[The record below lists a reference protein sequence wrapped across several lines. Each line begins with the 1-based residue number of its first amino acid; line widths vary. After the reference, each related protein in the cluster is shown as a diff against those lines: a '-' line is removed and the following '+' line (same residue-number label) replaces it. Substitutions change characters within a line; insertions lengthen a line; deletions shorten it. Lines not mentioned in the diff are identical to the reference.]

1 MARPASVIFPQWS
14 NPIVTRGLANL
25 LLSCEMR
32 SPTVD
37 ARHFPFRGT
46 QYTEIHSMSNMY
58 SYPPRLFLRALL
70 SRRCLF
76 LSYPLRPKQN
86 HADLFINDY
95 NDESRGSS
103 CYASRFFSS
112 SNINT
117 LTRLIDRI
125 NSEIHSHVKY
135 SESMINLLRTLIKR
149 QRDKKGVA
157 QLQRSSATSRIV
169 YQ

>member
-1 MARPASVIFPQWS
+1 MRFQTLPQRNCVTRLKLDPRRMARPASVIFPQWS

-46 QYTEIHSMSNMY
+46 QYTEIRRMSNMY

-103 CYASRFFSS
+103 WTRVTLPDFSLLP
-112 SNINT
+112 I
-117 LTRLIDRI
+117 LIHLIDD
-125 NSEIHSHVKY
+125 EIHSHVEY
-135 SESMINLLRTLIKR
+135 SESMIILLRTSFR
-149 QRDKKGVA
+149 
-157 QLQRSSATSRIV
+157 
-169 YQ
+169 